1 MLSDKMAVA
10 LFFSTCAMIGGVF
23 HIKYMAVSLED
34 DIKRTKRA
42 IKQYKKDYCILQA
55 EWQAL
60 TNPDRIQ
67 ILSDKYL
74 GSKME
79 PAKAVNVPIDGF
91 CSDYD
96 EHKMDKLV
104 DLITEYEQ

>member
-10 LFFSTCAMIGGVF
+10 LVLLTCAMIGGVF

-34 DIKRTKRA
+34 NIKKTKRA

-74 GSKME
+74 ASKME
-79 PAKAVNVPIDGF
+79 PAKAINVPIDGF
-91 CSDYD
+91 CSACD
-96 EHKMDKLV
+96 EHETSKLV